1 MKILKLSMV
10 AAAIFSL
17 TSCSYTIY
25 NTKSLAEYYQMSM
38 KSEAEIE
45 AKSNVHIFLNEKDV
59 KGEYEVLAFMTYTPL
74 PMNTE
79 KSMTKKFY
87 RKAVVKAYELGGNG
101 IIVTG
106 GGFCKVI
113 YMPNAGLVADDP
125 SANINVIFNREIMD
139 KFQNGEIAKIEKKSE
154 VRKQEKSFEKE
165 IKTNIEMAKELDEV
179 DFIRK
184 KMDVFEKYN
193 SSLAKPKS
201 SISNSIEDLRDDL
214 NKVEKKIK
222 RRIARE
228 EKKAERAKA
237 KAGAK

>member
-1 MKILKLSMV
+1 MKTFKLLFV
-10 AAAIFSL
+10 AVTAIAMS
-17 TSCSYTIY
+17 SCSYTIY
-25 NTKSLAEYYQMSM
+25 NAKSMAQYYQANM
-38 KSEAEIE
+38 KSDAELE
-45 AKSNVHIFLNEKDV
+45 AKSNVHIFLNEKDI
-59 KGEYEVLAFMTYTPL
+59 KCEYEVLSFMTYTPF

-79 KSMTKKFY
+79 KIMTKKFY
-87 RKAVVKAYELGGNG
+87 RKAVTKAYELGGNG
-101 IIVTG
+101 IVIYG

-113 YMPNAGLVADDP
+113 YMPNAPLVSNDP
-125 SANINVIFNREIMD
+125 SSTLNVIFDREPMD
-139 KFQNGEIAKIEKKSE
+139 KFKNGEISKLEKKSE
-154 VRKQEKSFEKE
+154 ARKQEKVFEKE

-184 KMDVFEKYN
+184 KIDIFEKYN

-237 KAGAK
+237 KAQTK